1 MASQNGQET
10 HRVIQRQAELDQ
22 LFAQLA
28 HSPFRFDFFSTLRR
42 IEALDADAP
51 LLGRAAHPKQEVV
64 RLSQQPSLTFAPSN
78 LTEFRIDRN
87 GRGILA
93 MRFMGLYGP
102 HGALPVHLTELTQER
117 IASHNDQTMRAFA
130 DIFHHRMLS
139 HFYRAWRQSQP
150 TANRDRPRDDRFMT
164 YVGSFVGQY
173 SKALDQRDAVDD
185 KAVRFFAGQLGRLG
199 KSALGLQQ
207 ILSYVFQTKV
217 VVDEFT
223 ATWMQLPLSERTK
236 LGAISDTS
244 RLGVGATLGAKV
256 LDAQHNISLKLGP
269 FCFEKYQ
276 QLLPAR
282 SGAKLLTAWLN
293 RYLGM
298 SIGVK
303 SVHILRRDEVP
314 KNSLGKF
321 GQLGWTVW
329 LGTRRSSQ
337 DAFDLKIT
345 HNILNVKKEP

>member
-1 MASQNGQET
+1 MASQDGQKT

-22 LFAQLA
+22 LFTQLVQ
-28 HSPFRFDFFSTLRR
+28 SPFRFDFFSTLRR
-42 IEALDADAP
+42 IEALDASAP
-51 LLGRAAHPKQEVV
+51 LLGRAPSPKQESV

-87 GRGILA
+87 GRGVLSI
-93 MRFMGLYGP
+93 RFMGLYGP

-130 DIFHHRMLS
+130 DMFHHRMLL

-150 TANRDRPRDDRFMT
+150 TANRDRPKDDRFMT
-164 YVGSFVGQY
+164 YVGAFVGQY

-185 KAVRFFAGQLGRLG
+185 KAIRYFAGQLGRLG

-207 ILSYVFQTKV
+207 ILSYVFQTTV
-217 VVDEFT
+217 EVNEFA
-223 ATWMQLPLSERTK
+223 ATWLRLPESERTR
-236 LGAISDTS
+236 LGAGISTS
-244 RLGVGATLGAKV
+244 QLGAGATLGAKV
-256 LDAQHNISLKLGP
+256 LDAQHNVSIQLGP
-269 FCFEKYQ
+269 LNFEKYQ
-276 QLLPAR
+276 KILPGQ
-282 SGAKLLTAWLN
+282 SGAKVLTAWLN

-303 SVHILRRDEVP
+303 SVHVLQREAVP

-329 LGTRRSSQ
+329 LGTRQ
-337 DAFDLKIT
+337 TPKDAFDMKIT
-345 HNILNVKKEP
+345 HNILNVNKER